1 MKNEG
6 YDQRVRLTK
15 TMIKNAFLELLSAKN
30 IRHISVRE
38 LCEKAQI
45 NRATFYSHYMDI
57 YDLKEQLENQL
68 IESLMEVFR
77 GVMEKNKDN
86 LLSSEIF
93 ATVFALLRDNSE
105 LCTILLNGG
114 GEIMDKCVAV
124 SKDIFL
130 NVYKAYFPHAT
141 EEKLNAYFLFMSS
154 GCIAMV
160 KNWLLYAPETSAGK
174 VADEVS
180 AIMQKGIHYLT

>member
-86 LLSSEIF
+86 LFSSEIF
-93 ATVFALLRDNSE
+93 ATVFSLLRDNS
-105 LCTILLNGG
+105 
-114 GEIMDKCVAV
+114 
-124 SKDIFL
+124 
-130 NVYKAYFPHAT
+130 
-141 EEKLNAYFLFMSS
+141 
-154 GCIAMV
+154 
-160 KNWLLYAPETSAGK
+160 
-174 VADEVS
+174 
-180 AIMQKGIHYLT
+180 